1 MNQRSQPVQ
10 FRGKQQRLWFV
21 KPPCRVLPVPAAPYC
36 LSTTT
41 GQIGVSP
48 CYREGDGP
56 GTTRAEYQ
64 ACNAFIIEVVIVIIY
79 IQIGFRWVKVSFET
93 YVVNPYNRSS
103 KKKHRFEEN
112 KLNILIITEYIKLY
126 HEALYRNMCALVKS
140 NFYLI
145 EAQWSVVGAGP
156 WL

>member
-1 MNQRSQPVQ
+1 M
-10 FRGKQQRLWFV
+10 
-21 KPPCRVLPVPAAPYC
+21 
-36 LSTTT
+36 
-41 GQIGVSP
+41 
-48 CYREGDGP
+48 
-56 GTTRAEYQ
+56 
-64 ACNAFIIEVVIVIIY
+64 
-79 IQIGFRWVKVSFET
+79 GFRWVKVSFET

-103 KKKHRFEEN
+103 KKTHRFEEN